1 MVLTYCSYHRPAWH
15 VLVYNETHCGERA
28 RRVQRR
34 LIRGMWLFRKSL
46 DINRASPRRV
56 TADDLGVISR
66 LFRDGG
72 RRFSALSGNDLPTL
86 LAEGQGVALVSGSEL
101 WAVALVSRP
110 CVEHC
115 WLRAIA
121 FAEGV
126 DVRAGGNTLIPALH
140 RSLAALGVRSVFF
153 GGDESAEHW
162 LLPIL
167 SAHGYRHD
175 TEVLVYEKRQLD
187 VPATGNPQIHLR
199 PADDADLAAVLE
211 LDQACFEPQWTKDDT
226 ILQPAIR
233 QGPYFVVAELGGTLV
248 GYAYA
253 TTHFGGQLV
262 HLVRIAVAPAQQ
274 HQQIGVSLLAD
285 VVAFAREQG
294 AVVVTL
300 NTQAYNVSAQRL
312 YRWFGFSPTGER
324 QAIVRCDL

>member
-1 MVLTYCSYHRPAWH
+1 
-15 VLVYNETHCGERA
+15 
-28 RRVQRR
+28 
-34 LIRGMWLFRKSL
+34 MWLFRKSL
-46 DINRASPRRV
+46 DISRASPRRV
-56 TADDLGVISR
+56 TTSDLGVISR

-72 RRFSALSGNDLPTL
+72 RRFVALSGNDLPAL
-86 LAEGQGVALVSGSEL
+86 LAAGQGVAMVAGGEL

-110 CVEHC
+110 CAARC

-121 FAEGV
+121 FAEGI
-126 DVRAGGNTLIPALH
+126 DVRAGSNVLLPALH
-140 RSLAALGVRSVFF
+140 RSLAALGVRGVYF

-167 SAHGYRHD
+167 NAHGYQYD
-175 TEVLVYEKRQLD
+175 TEVLVYEKRRLD
-187 VPATGNPQIHLR
+187 VPATGNPLVQLR
-199 PADDADLAAVLE
+199 PAGDADLAPLLQ

-233 QGPYFVVAELGGTLV
+233 QGPYFVVAELADALV

-253 TTHFGGQLV
+253 TTHFGSQLV
-262 HLVRIAVAPAQQ
+262 HLVRIAVAPEHQ

-285 VVAFAREQG
+285 VIAFAREQG
-294 AVVVTL
+294 AVAVTL

>member
-1 MVLTYCSYHRPAWH
+1 
-15 VLVYNETHCGERA
+15 
-28 RRVQRR
+28 
-34 LIRGMWLFRKSL
+34 MWLFRKSL
-46 DINRASPRRV
+46 DISRASPRRV
-56 TADDLGVISR
+56 TANDLGGISR

-72 RRFSALSGNDLPTL
+72 RRFAALSGNDLPAL
-86 LAEGQGVALVSGSEL
+86 LAAGQGVALVAGGEL

-110 CVEHC
+110 CAERC

-126 DVRAGGNTLIPALH
+126 EARAGSNVLLPALH
-140 RSLAALGVRSVFF
+140 RSLAALGVRGVYF

-167 SAHGYRHD
+167 NAHGYQYD
-175 TEVLVYEKRQLD
+175 TEVLVYEKRHLD
-187 VPATGNPQIHLR
+187 VPATGNPLVQLR
-199 PADDADLAAVLE
+199 PAGDADLAPLLQ
-211 LDQACFEPQWTKDDT
+211 LDQVCFEPQWTKDDT

-233 QGPYFVVAELGGTLV
+233 QGPYFVVAELAGALV

-262 HLVRIAVAPAQQ
+262 HLVRIAVAPEHQ
-274 HQQIGVSLLAD
+274 HQQVGVSLLAD
-285 VVAFAREQG
+285 VIAFAREQG
-294 AVVVTL
+294 AVIVTL

>member
-1 MVLTYCSYHRPAWH
+1 
-15 VLVYNETHCGERA
+15 
-28 RRVQRR
+28 
-34 LIRGMWLFRKSL
+34 MWLFRKSL
-46 DINRASPRRV
+46 DISRASPRRV
-56 TADDLGVISR
+56 TANDLGVISR

-72 RRFSALSGNDLPTL
+72 RRFAALSGNDLPAL
-86 LAEGQGVALVSGSEL
+86 LAAGQGVAMVAGGEL
-101 WAVALVSRP
+101 WAVALVSQP
-110 CVEHC
+110 CAERC

-126 DVRAGGNTLIPALH
+126 DARAGSNMLLPALH
-140 RSLAALGVRSVFF
+140 RSLAALGVRGVYF

-167 SAHGYRHD
+167 SAHGYQYD

-187 VPATGNPQIHLR
+187 VPATGNPLVQLR
-199 PADDADLAAVLE
+199 PAGDADLASLLQ

-233 QGPYFVVAELGGTLV
+233 QGPYFVVAELAGALV

-262 HLVRIAVAPAQQ
+262 HLVRIAVAPEHQ

-285 VVAFAREQG
+285 VIAFAREQG
-294 AVVVTL
+294 AVAVTL